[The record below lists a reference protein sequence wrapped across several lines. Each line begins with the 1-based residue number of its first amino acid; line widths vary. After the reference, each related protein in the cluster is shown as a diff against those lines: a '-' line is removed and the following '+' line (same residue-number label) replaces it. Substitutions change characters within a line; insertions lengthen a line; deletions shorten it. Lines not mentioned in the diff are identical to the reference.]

1 MTDMRNTSGSTTFGR
16 APRGRRALSLAV
28 LCAGLALFVVSMT
41 LDLRTS
47 ALTARVEAEPSPAFE
62 AGQGEMPP
70 GLDFSKFGHTNP
82 QHARLPCLLCHQRT
96 DNSARP
102 RRPGHTPCSGC
113 HAQQFAD
120 QSSPICTICHTS
132 PPTAAVK
139 GFPPLRS
146 FSVRFDHATHTGAG
160 ARAANCATCHRP
172 ERRGVSLSIP
182 AGTAA
187 HSTCFQ
193 CHTPRAQGRS
203 GQDISSCGACHRL
216 GRYARTPETAAAY
229 RVNFSHSAHTSKG
242 LACAECHS
250 VRAGQPQRRQVTS
263 PQPLMHH
270 ASAGAR
276 SCMTCHDNK
285 RAFGGDDFDDCTRCH
300 RGDAWHF

>member
-1 MTDMRNTSGSTTFGR
+1 MTDMRNTSGDGTPFGR
-16 APRGRRALSLAV
+16 ARRRRRVLSLAV
-28 LCAGLALFVVSMT
+28 LCAGGVLFAAALAFDQS
-41 LDLRTS
+41 TS
-47 ALTARVEAEPSPAFE
+47 ALTARVEPEPLTTIVEPQE
-62 AGQGEMPP
+62 
-70 GLDFSKFGHTNP
+70 LDFSKFGHTNP

-102 RRPGHTPCSGC
+102 KRPGHTPCAGC

-132 PPTAAVK
+132 PPAAALK

-146 FSVRFDHATHTGAG
+146 FNVRFDHATHTGAG
-160 ARAANCATCHRP
+160 ARSTNCATCHRP
-172 ERRGVSLSIP
+172 ERRGVALSIP
-182 AGTAA
+182 AGTNA
-187 HSTCFQ
+187 HATCFQ
-193 CHTPRAQGRS
+193 CHTPRAQGRA

-242 LACAECHS
+242 LACAECHT

-263 PQPLMHH
+263 PTPLMHH
-270 ASAGAR
+270 ASPGAR
-276 SCMTCHDNK
+276 SCMTCHDDK

>member
-1 MTDMRNTSGSTTFGR
+1 MTDMRNTNGGW
-16 APRGRRALSLAV
+16 RRALSLAV
-28 LCAGLALFVVSMT
+28 LCAGLLLFVAVMA
-41 LDLRTS
+41 LDSRTS
-47 ALTARVEAEPSPAFE
+47 ARTTPVEAAPAFPTE
-62 AGQGEMPP
+62 AAAAEPQ

-96 DNSARP
+96 DNAARP
-102 RRPGHTPCSGC
+102 KRPGHTPCAGC

-132 PPTAAVK
+132 PPNAALK
-139 GFPPLRS
+139 GFPPLRT

-160 ARAANCATCHRP
+160 ARSADCATCHRP
-172 ERRGVSLSIP
+172 ERRGVALSIP
-182 AGTAA
+182 AGTSA
-187 HSTCFQ
+187 HTTCFQ
-193 CHTPRAQGRS
+193 CHTPRAQGRA

-242 LACAECHS
+242 LACAECHT
-250 VRAGQPQRRQVTS
+250 VRPGAAQRRQVTS

-270 ASAGAR
+270 ASPGAR
-276 SCMTCHDNK
+276 SCMTCHNDK
-285 RAFGGDDFDDCTRCH
+285 RAFGGEDFKDCTRCH